1 MKQLRQQLLSLK
13 ENCKECHSVYL
24 NCMKDQVILCTPN
37 LEKIIALFQDDEE
50 KQRTAEV
57 EYWKGKDYRLGAMK

>member
-1 MKQLRQQLLSLK
+1 
-13 ENCKECHSVYL
+13 
-24 NCMKDQVILCTPN
+24 MKDQVILCTPN